1 MTEEQENVM
10 EQLDTNWTLGLYS
23 LFSTSSLRNT
33 TSFTLNQCSF
43 QMKREWLRREEV
55 ELYTCMFRYIYF
67 YRDGATKT
75 MLSFIDW
82 LDDIGLP
89 QYKDS
94 FRDNL
99 VDGRM
104 LNYLTVVCGSI
115 VLSL

>member
-1 MTEEQENVM
+1 
-10 EQLDTNWTLGLYS
+10 
-23 LFSTSSLRNT
+23 
-33 TSFTLNQCSF
+33 
-43 QMKREWLRREEV
+43 
-55 ELYTCMFRYIYF
+55 
-67 YRDGATKT
+67 

-104 LNYLTVVCGSI
+104 LNYLTVVCSSI
-115 VLSL
+115 VLSLQIV